1 MSYDIG
7 SSVSVIGW
15 NLLRGHMP
23 VGNAVNQSLV
33 ARFREDWLRKGVEL
47 IDITPLCGIEIN
59 SHGRCDG
66 LGECSENIYHIKI
79 WYRDEIVAQVHGD
92 RRFEVTDDDRYV
104 LFFDDGF
111 IIFRKLTCKGKIC

>member
-1 MSYDIG
+1 
-7 SSVSVIGW
+7 
-15 NLLRGHMP
+15 
-23 VGNAVNQSLV
+23 LV
-33 ARFREDWLRKGVEL
+33 AKVRENWLRKGVEL
-47 IDITPLCGIEIN
+47 IDITPLCSIEIN

-66 LGECSENIYHIKI
+66 LGEYCENIYHIKI

-111 IIFRKLTCKGKIC
+111 IIFRQLHTPHEKRKRE